1 MEEINKKTIKIA
13 RTRTGVP
20 CLWESLMTFTDL
32 KRSTVV
38 LDSKGK
44 PKSAVYLNETREKQA
59 LVPIVVGD
67 YIAKSFEDKNGVA
80 ISVFKIEEIN
90 AMKNEAVINPV
101 YRKSSLVS
109 DYTVPNEYTNM
120 VDYSMQ
126 KLQDTIKVV
135 SYLKEKEVA

>member
-135 SYLKEKEVA
+135 SYLKEKEIA